1 MKPLRAIALLVAFA
15 FVAVLPASASAAL
28 TATKIR
34 IGSHT
39 GFVRVVVDF
48 TGGTITDNNVELAF
62 GTIDSTGNARLEIAK
77 AGAMTTATAITAS
90 GARVSIVRDSDG
102 APRPHPGD
110 AHRFKF
116 LGYQVLHS
124 PERLVIDLYRR
135 ASHATLAR
143 GGCLK
148 INSSTTSTSRKVMA
162 RGTVLVRIF
171 ENTFRV
177 RLRRSSGAVVAAKT
191 VTAATATGPWSAEL
205 RHTVTPRQTGVVE
218 AVAFSA
224 KDGAVQ
230 CFYQRPVTL
239 RP

>member
-1 MKPLRAIALLVAFA
+1 MKPLRSIALLVAFA

-28 TATKIR
+28 TATKVR

-39 GFVRVVVDF
+39 GFVRVVIDF
-48 TGGTITDNNVELAF
+48 SGGTITDNNVELAS

-77 AGAMTTATAITAS
+77 AGAMTTAATMTAS
-90 GARVSIVRDSDG
+90 GARVSIVRDSTG
-102 APRPHPGD
+102 LRVRIRAN

-116 LGYQVLHS
+116 LGYQVMHS

-135 ASHATLAR
+135 ASHATVSR

-148 INSSTTSTSRKVMA
+148 INSTTTSTSRKVVA
-162 RGTVLVRIF
+162 RGTVVVRIF

-177 RLRRSSGAVVAAKT
+177 RLRRSSGAVVAART
-191 VTAATATGPWSAEL
+191 VTTATATGPWSAEL

>member
-1 MKPLRAIALLVAFA
+1 MKPLRPIALLVAFA
-15 FVAVLPASASAAL
+15 LVAVLPASASAAL

-39 GFVRVVVDF
+39 GFVRVVIDF
-48 TGGTITDNNVELAF
+48 TGGTITDNNVELAS
-62 GTIDSTGNARLEIAK
+62 GTIDSTGNARLEIAR
-77 AGAMTTATAITAS
+77 AGAMTTAATTSAS
-90 GARVSIVRDSDG
+90 GARVSIVRVSTG
-102 APRPHPGD
+102 LRVRIRATP
-110 AHRFKF
+110 HRFKF
-116 LGYQVLHS
+116 LGYKVMHS

-135 ASHATLAR
+135 ASHATLSR
-143 GGCLK
+143 GGCLR
-148 INSSTTSTSRKVMA
+148 INNTTTSTSRRVVA

-191 VTAATATGPWSAEL
+191 VTTATATGPWSTEL